1 MAMITAQ
8 LVKELREKT
17 GAGMMDC
24 KTALTETK
32 GDFEAAIDWLRTK
45 GLAKA
50 AKKSDRVAAEGLI
63 GVATDGTSGALV
75 EVNSETD
82 FVARNAEFQKLVTE
96 ISGLALKAGGDR
108 DKLLDTVHPKKKA
121 KVADVIKELVGTIG
135 ENMTLR
141 RTAYLKVKDGV
152 IASYIHNQIEP
163 GLGKIGVLVALE
175 SKGDQDKLMDMGRK
189 IAMHIAANNPIA
201 LTAEEVSK
209 DVVERERSIFAEQ
222 ARESGKPANVV
233 EKMVEGRLRKFFEEV
248 VLLKQAFVMDP
259 DKTVEEAVKAFEK
272 EAGAPVKLA
281 GYVRFG
287 LGEGIEK
294 KEDDFAA
301 EVAAAAGAAA
311 SSAKAPAAKAP
322 ASATAS
328 GAKPAVAKA
337 DAGSKTKAAPKAAQK
352 EKPAARTPANAPK
365 AKSSKPAASVKAAPA
380 KPTAKSAKKK

>member
-24 KTALTETK
+24 KMALTETK

-63 GVATDGTSGALV
+63 GVITDGKAGALV

-96 ISGLALKAGGDR
+96 IVGLALKAGGDK
-108 DKLLDTVHPKKKA
+108 DKLLDMMHPKKKA

-141 RTAYLKVKDGV
+141 RTAHLKVKDGV
-152 IASYIHNQIEP
+152 VASYVHNQIEP

-175 SKGDQDKLMDMGRK
+175 STGDPAKLADMGRK
-189 IAMHIAANNPIA
+189 IAMHIAANNPLA
-201 LTAEEVSK
+201 LTAEDVSK
-209 DVVERERSIFAEQ
+209 DVVERERAIFAEQ

-248 VLLKQAFVMDP
+248 VLLKQSFVMDP
-259 DKTVEEAVKAFEK
+259 DKTVEDAVKAFEK

-301 EVAAAAGAAA
+301 EVAAAAAGAA
-311 SSAKAPAAKAP
+311 SAPKAPVAK
-322 ASATAS
+322 SS
-328 GAKPAVAKA
+328 VAKA
-337 DAGSKTKAAPKAAQK
+337 DAKPKSSAPKAATK
-352 EKPAARTPANAPK
+352 EKPAARPAAEKSAARPAASAAK
-365 AKSSKPAASVKAAPA
+365 AKSAKASASAKPAAPA
-380 KPTAKSAKKK
+380 KAPAKSAKKK

>member
-50 AKKSDRVAAEGLI
+50 AKKSDRVAAEGLV
-63 GVATDGTSGALV
+63 GVITDGKAGALV

-96 ISGLALKAGGDR
+96 IVGLALKAGGEK
-108 DKLLDTVHPKKKA
+108 DKLLDMVHPKKKA
-121 KVADVIKELVGTIG
+121 KIADVIKELVGTIG

-141 RTAYLKVKDGV
+141 RTAHLKVKDGV
-152 IASYIHNQIEP
+152 VASYIHNQIEP

-175 SKGDQDKLMDMGRK
+175 SKGDPAKLAEMGRK
-189 IAMHIAANNPIA
+189 IAMHIAANNPLA
-201 LTAEEVSK
+201 LTAEDVSK
-209 DVVERERSIFAEQ
+209 DVVERERAIYAEQ

-248 VLLKQAFVMDP
+248 VLLKQSFVMDP

-301 EVAAAAGAAA
+301 EVAAAAVAA
-311 SSAKAPAAKAP
+311 SAPKAPVAAPPAAKAEAKP
-322 ASATAS
+322 KPSASKASA
-328 GAKPAVAKA
+328 
-337 DAGSKTKAAPKAAQK
+337 K
-352 EKPAARTPANAPK
+352 EKPAARPAAEKPAARPAASAAK
-365 AKSSKPAASVKAAPA
+365 AKSSKASASAKPAAPA
-380 KPTAKSAKKK
+380 KAPAKSAKKK